1 MLSSLYTTP
10 HFNNPAV
17 KKKICTGANIHLWE
31 RPREINAG
39 DYTDTTLRYGYRLR
53 LHTEVQL
60 DWKKKKRSND
70 LKYHLPPLLSWNRL
84 ASIRPADRTQTE
96 LLPSPIR
103 YNSRPEHWAKETG
116 GEVEKLKTFNYSTST
131 CFHEG
136 YLNNFLLT
144 TIRKGKTIPHGFFW
158 ALRSWSERY
167 AKILRYTT
175 SIGYTYSLYRI

>member
-1 MLSSLYTTP
+1 MRAAKRDKRRRLYR
-10 HFNNPAV
+10 HNV
-17 KKKICTGANIHLWE
+17 
-31 RPREINAG
+31 EIWIQTEITHRGTA
-39 DYTDTTLRYGYRLR
+39 RL
-53 LHTEVQL
+53 
-60 DWKKKKRSND
+60 KKKKRSND

-116 GEVEKLKTFNYSTST
+116 GEVEKLKTLNYSTGT

-144 TIRKGKTIPHGFFW
+144 
-158 ALRSWSERY
+158 
-167 AKILRYTT
+167 
-175 SIGYTYSLYRI
+175 